1 MNPLHE
7 LKAQAT
13 RRTFLGATAGA
24 AIGSTALASLLGNV
38 AAAST
43 TSSQSAPGSA
53 GGLKFERGLT
63 SLPHFTPKAK
73 RVLCLFQSEGFSHVD
88 LFDNKP
94 SLAANHGKELP
105 PSVKGTQRITGMTS
119 GQSSFPVVAPMW
131 PGRKCGQ
138 HGTWISDL
146 LPHIQTIADDICIVK
161 SMYTEAI
168 NHDPAITFFNTG
180 NQQPGYASMG
190 AWISY
195 GLGSMNQNLPTFVAM
210 ISQGTGKNPGQPIF
224 SRLWGSGF
232 LPSSHQ
238 GVSLRSGGSP
248 VLYLDD
254 PPGVDRSE
262 RREFLDDLG
271 QLNHM
276 YAQRVARPESAKGVV
291 APQSSAAT
299 PFQGVP
305 PEDPET
311 LARIAA
317 YEMAFRMQTSVP
329 ELTDLSDE
337 SAATIESYGP
347 EVHKAGSYAANCL
360 LGRRLIER
368 GVRFVQLFHRGWDQH
383 IALKRQLPNQCRDV
397 DQPTAALLKDMK
409 QRGLL
414 EDTLVMFITEFG
426 RTVFSQGAIGNPSA
440 GRDHHGRCFTV
451 WLAGAGVQPGIEYG
465 RTDDFCYNIAENPV
479 HLRDLH
485 ATMLHILG
493 IDHTRFTYPFR
504 GLDTKLTGV
513 EEAHVVNGIL
523 A

>member
-1 MNPLHE
+1 MNPLHGFK
-7 LKAQAT
+7 LNAT
-13 RRTFLGATAGA
+13 RRTFLGTTAGA
-24 AIGSTALASLLGNV
+24 VMGSTALSTLFGMRAGASSPP
-38 AAAST
+38 AAAVP
-43 TSSQSAPGSA
+43 AR
-53 GGLKFERGLT
+53 LV
-63 SLPHFTPKAK
+63 PHFAPQAQ

-94 SLAANHGKELP
+94 TLQKYHGQEIP
-105 PSVKGTQRITGMTS
+105 PSVKGNQRLTGMTS
-119 GQSSFPVVAPMW
+119 GQAQFPMIAPIW
-131 PGRKCGQ
+131 PGRRCGQ

-146 LPHIQTIADDICIVK
+146 LPHIQSVADDICIVK

-195 GLGSMNQNLPTFVAM
+195 GLGSANDNLPTFVTM
-210 ISQGTGKNPGQPIF
+210 ISQGSGKNPGQPIF

-232 LPSSHQ
+232 LPATHQ
-238 GVSLRSGGSP
+238 GVGLRSGANP
-248 VLYLDD
+248 VLYLHD
-254 PPGVDRSE
+254 PPGIDRDE
-262 RREFLDDLG
+262 RRALLDDLA

-276 YAQRVARPESAKGVV
+276 RVA
-291 APQSSAAT
+291 
-299 PFQGVP
+299 
-305 PEDPET
+305 ET
-311 LARIAA
+311 GDAETVARINA

-329 ELTDLSDE
+329 ELSDLSDE
-337 SAATIESYGP
+337 SPSVIESYGP
-347 EVHKAGSYAANCL
+347 QVHKSGSYAANCL
-360 LGRRLIER
+360 MGRRLIER

-383 IALKRQLPNQCRDV
+383 IAIGRQLPNQCRDV
-397 DQPTAALLKDMK
+397 DQPTAALLHDLK

-426 RTVFSQGAIGNPSA
+426 RTVYSQGAIDDPA
-440 GRDHHGRCFTV
+440 MGRDHHGRCFTI
-451 WLAGAGVQPGIEYG
+451 WLAGAGVKPGIEFG
-465 RTDDFCYNIAENPV
+465 STDDFCFNIAENPV

-504 GLDTKLTGV
+504 GLDAKLTGV